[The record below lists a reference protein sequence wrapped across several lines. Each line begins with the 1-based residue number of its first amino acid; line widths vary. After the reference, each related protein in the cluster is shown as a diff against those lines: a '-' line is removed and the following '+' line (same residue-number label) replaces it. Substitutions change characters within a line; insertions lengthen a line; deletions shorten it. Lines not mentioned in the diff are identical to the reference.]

1 MTMLD
6 RMRRHKNWLKFSL
19 VAVVAT
25 FILLYIPSFLSPT
38 ATGAAPG
45 DAIATVNG
53 EKITVD
59 SYRRAYQN
67 QVQALR
73 SAYGAALNDQ
83 MLRQLGIG
91 QRVVQQLVDE
101 EAVLLEAR
109 RIGITVSNG
118 ELRERLLRMP
128 EFQENGQFVGETRYR
143 AVLRMQRPPRT
154 PADFEEDLRKALTI
168 EKLQGAVAAW
178 VRVAD
183 NEIDEEYRRRNE
195 KVKLDLAIFTANQF
209 RAGIQPTDAELEAQF
224 KAQPDTYRVPD
235 KRRVRYLNIS
245 SEALRPRMS
254 VTPQEIEARYNQNNQ
269 AYSTPEQV
277 RASHILFKTEGKDEA
292 AVRKQAEAVLAK
304 VKGGADFA
312 ALAKQFSEDDQ
323 SKPQGG
329 DLDFF
334 GRGAMAQEFEDAA
347 WALDVGK
354 TSEIVKSPFGLH
366 IIKLTDKKAAT
377 TKTLEEVRSQIE
389 DQLRWE
395 KAQAEAQRIGDEIA
409 KEIDDPTDLDTV
421 AKARGLI
428 VGDSGLFS
436 RQEPLAGL
444 GFAPAVASEAFT
456 LEQGKVSGQLRTNQG
471 LAFIALTEIKPAYAP
486 KLDEVKDK
494 VREDVIKAKA
504 VEVAKS
510 RAATMAQAAAKGNFA
525 AAAKAAGVE
534 VKPTE
539 LITRGS
545 AIPEVGTSGAV
556 DDAVFALKAGETTA
570 PISTDNA
577 VVVARVTER
586 QDVNPTELQNSRDA
600 IRNELLQGRRSQFF
614 AAYMTKAKE
623 KMAIEFNPEAI
634 KLLLGPTG
642 F

>member
-1 MTMLD
+1 VTMLD

-53 EKITVD
+53 RTITVD
-59 SYRRAYQN
+59 AYRRAYQT

-73 SAYGAALNDQ
+73 SAYGASVNEQ

-101 EAVLLEAR
+101 EAVLSEAR
-109 RIGITVSNG
+109 RIGISVSNA
-118 ELRERLLRMP
+118 ELRERLLRLP
-128 EFQENGQFVGETRYR
+128 DFQENGQFVGEARYR

-154 PADFEEDLRKALTI
+154 PSEFEEDLRKMLTI

-178 VRVAD
+178 VRVTDA
-183 NEIDEEYRRRNE
+183 EVDEEYRRRNE
-195 KVKLDLAIFTANQF
+195 KVKLDLAVFTANQF
-209 RAGIQPTDAELEAQF
+209 RAGITPTDAELEAQF
-224 KAQPDTYRVPD
+224 KAHPDTYRIPE
-235 KRRVRYLNIS
+235 KRRVRYLAVS
-245 SEALRPRMS
+245 SEAIRPRMT
-254 VTPQEIEARYNQNNQ
+254 VTPQEIEARYNQNSQ

-277 RASHILFKTEGKDEA
+277 RASHILFKLEGKDEA

-304 VKGGADFA
+304 VKTGTDFA

-323 SKPQGG
+323 SKASGG

-334 GRGAMAQEFEDAA
+334 GRGAMTQEFEDAA
-347 WALDVGK
+347 WALEVGK
-354 TSEIVKSPFGLH
+354 TSEIIKSPFGLH
-366 IIKLTDKKAAT
+366 IIKLTDRKAAT
-377 TKTLEEVRSQIE
+377 TKTLAEVRGQLE

-395 KAQAEAQRIGDEIA
+395 KAQAEAQRIGDESA
-409 KEIDDPTDLDTV
+409 KEIDDPGDLDTV
-421 AKARGLI
+421 AKARGLT

-436 RQEPLAGL
+436 REEPLAGL
-444 GFAPAVASEAFT
+444 GVAPAVTSEAFSM
-456 LEQGKVSGQLRTNQG
+456 EQGKVSGLLRTSQG
-471 LAFIALTEIKPAYAP
+471 LAFIALAEIKPAYAP
-486 KLDEVKDK
+486 QIEEVKDK
-494 VREDVIKAKA
+494 VREDVVKLKA
-504 VEVAKS
+504 VEVAKT
-510 RAATMAQAAAKGNFA
+510 RAAAMAQAKGNFA

-534 VKPTE
+534 VKTTD

-545 AIPEVGTSGAV
+545 ALPEIGVSSAV
-556 DDAVFALKAGETTA
+556 EDAVFALKAGEISA

-577 VVVARVTER
+577 VVVARVAER
-586 QDVNPTELQNSRDA
+586 QDFNPTELQNAREG
-600 IRNELLQGRRSQFF
+600 IRGELLQARRSQFF
-614 AAYMTKAKE
+614 AAYMTKAKS
-623 KMAIEFNPEAI
+623 KMQIEFQPEAI
-634 KLLLGPTG
+634 KTLLGAG

>member
-1 MTMLD
+1 MLD

-38 ATGAAPG
+38 GAGAAPG
-45 DAIATVNG
+45 DAIATVDG
-53 EKITVD
+53 RKITVD

-101 EAVLLEAR
+101 EAVLSEAR
-109 RIGITVSNG
+109 RIGISVSDG

-128 EFQENGQFVGETRYR
+128 EFQENGQFVGEARYR

-154 PADFEEDLRKALTI
+154 PGEFEEDLRKALTI

-183 NEIDEEYRRRNE
+183 AEVDEEFRRRNE

-209 RAGIQPTDAELEAQF
+209 RAGIQPTDAELEARF
-224 KAQPDTYRVPD
+224 KAYPDTYRVPE
-235 KRRVRYLNIS
+235 KRRVRYLAIS

-254 VTPQEIEARYNQNNQ
+254 VTPQEIESRYNQNSQ

-277 RASHILFKTEGKDEA
+277 RASHILFKTENKDEA

-304 VKGGADFA
+304 VKAGSDFA

-323 SKPQGG
+323 SKAQGG

-334 GRGAMAQEFEDAA
+334 GRGAMTQEFEDAA
-347 WALDVGK
+347 WALEVGK

-366 IIKLTDKKAAT
+366 IIKVTDKRAAT
-377 TKTLEEVRSQIE
+377 TKPLTEVRAQIE

-409 KEIDDPTDLDTV
+409 KEIDDPSDLDTV
-421 AKARGLI
+421 AKARGLT

-436 RQEPLAGL
+436 REEPLAGL
-444 GFAPAVASEAFT
+444 GFAPAVTSEAFT
-456 LEQGKVSGQLRTNQG
+456 MEQGKVSGQLRTSQG
-471 LAFIALTEIKPAYAP
+471 LAFISLVEIKPAYAP

-494 VREDVIKAKA
+494 VREDVVKAKA
-504 VEVAKS
+504 VDVARS
-510 RAATMAQAAAKGNFA
+510 RAATMAQAAAKGSFA

-534 VKPTE
+534 VKTTD

-545 AIPEVGTSGAV
+545 AIPEVGTSAAV
-556 DDAVFALKAGETTA
+556 DDAVFALKAGESTS
-570 PISTDNA
+570 PISTENA
-577 VVVARVTER
+577 VVVARVTEKE
-586 QDVNPTELQNSRDA
+586 DVNPADLETARDGV
-600 IRNELLQGRRSQFF
+600 RNELLQSRRGQFF

-634 KLLLGPTG
+634 KLLLGPAG